1 MLSDG
6 ERDAEGG
13 RRLTVLGSF
22 LPRVKGGGH
31 NLGFWSLQQGW
42 RVSILTK
49 FCLGKIL
56 SYQTA
61 FLPVRLTKA
70 VLGPQSSK
78 ASLQVT

>member
-1 MLSDG
+1 M
-6 ERDAEGG
+6 
-13 RRLTVLGSF
+13 LGSF

-31 NLGFWSLQQGW
+31 NLGFWSLHQGW
-42 RVSILTK
+42 RVIILTK

-61 FLPVRLTKA
+61 LFPPVRLTTA

-78 ASLQVT
+78 VSLQVTQKPGNMSLSH